1 MISSLSA
8 SVYLQFGKYNM
19 VLVMNGIILVGTILC
34 LVSESMYV
42 ITAGRFTIGVAAGAY
57 SVMCPQFLAE
67 LAPTEIS
74 GPIGTIN

>member
-1 MISSLSA
+1 MATILGAMISSLSA

-57 SVMCPQFLAE
+57 SVMCP
-67 LAPTEIS
+67 
-74 GPIGTIN
+74 